1 MRFQRRYGQFGQLDP
16 VSQAQIQLNRT
27 TPGTADWFTAQAALS
42 AALGQK
48 GTAPA
53 TSTTSFTDVASGIN
67 AILGPLA
74 TIGTSV
80 LASQMNRGSTQK
92 ANPQAPII
100 IQAPAQ
106 QAPASSNTGLIV
118 VAALGIGALVVIG
131 LMLKK

>member
-1 MRFQRRYGQFGQLDP
+1 MRFQRRHGQFGQLDP
-16 VSQAQIQLNRT
+16 VSQAQIRLNAA
-27 TPGTADWFTAQAALS
+27 TPGSADWFAAQAALT
-42 AALGQK
+42 AAQK
-48 GTAPA
+48 GSAGA
-53 TSTTSFTDVASGIN
+53 SGGASFTDVASGIN

-80 LASQMNRGSTQK
+80 LASQMNKGSIQK

-118 VAALGIGALVVIG
+118 VAALGVGALVVIG